1 LFTGGDFILANSVYI
16 SHSTKDREA
25 AGEICAA
32 LEADGIRC
40 WIAPRDIKPGE
51 EWPLAICKAIT
62 SSEAMIIIFS
72 KNANTSKDVAN
83 DIILAMNTG
92 VPVVPIKIEQYEPT
106 GKMLY
111 YLAGQQWYEAIS
123 GLKEEIITQIRR
135 ELMIDED
142 SFGAE
147 RSTVTTGLINPIDE
161 ADKNIKLRLIDSLK
175 VNSFSSQSEIQFCVG
190 DLTCAGP
197 EHTVDVLITSAFR
210 DCYLP
215 VPGSVFNALFN
226 KGVSVDD
233 LANDKEVDLRGAFSC
248 WLSREIVDP
257 PKGLQFK
264 RILCYE
270 PSESAKAGEQIGDIF
285 RSLAP
290 FIGGQNPIRVVAT
303 TLVAAGASRRIS
315 QHESLQLLVDAAVHW
330 ISSGLPIKCFK
341 IICLPDQ
348 DVDALTCLFSDLK
361 SHYESVASFRQEQ
374 PSYDFFISYS
384 HKDTREVDLFVD
396 LLMTQNRNLRLFID
410 KKKLNPGSAW
420 QKEIYEAIDDCQKVA
435 AFFSPTYLDSKVCLE
450 EFNIALCRHRESE
463 MPVLAPVY
471 LYSANLPT
479 YMKLIQFFDCR
490 ESNRDKLQQTASLF
504 LKSLPQ

>member
-190 DLTCAGP
+190 DLTCP
-197 EHTVDVLITSAFR
+197 FRFIRPLIPATLGHPFR
-210 DCYLP
+210 KHP
-215 VPGSVFNALFN
+215 
-226 KGVSVDD
+226 
-233 LANDKEVDLRGAFSC
+233 
-248 WLSREIVDP
+248 
-257 PKGLQFK
+257 
-264 RILCYE
+264 
-270 PSESAKAGEQIGDIF
+270 
-285 RSLAP
+285 
-290 FIGGQNPIRVVAT
+290 AT
-303 TLVAAGASRRIS
+303 
-315 QHESLQLLVDAAVHW
+315 Q
-330 ISSGLPIKCFK
+330 C
-341 IICLPDQ
+341 
-348 DVDALTCLFSDLK
+348 
-361 SHYESVASFRQEQ
+361 
-374 PSYDFFISYS
+374 
-384 HKDTREVDLFVD
+384 
-396 LLMTQNRNLRLFID
+396 
-410 KKKLNPGSAW
+410 
-420 QKEIYEAIDDCQKVA
+420 
-435 AFFSPTYLDSKVCLE
+435 
-450 EFNIALCRHRESE
+450 
-463 MPVLAPVY
+463 
-471 LYSANLPT
+471 
-479 YMKLIQFFDCR
+479 
-490 ESNRDKLQQTASLF
+490 
-504 LKSLPQ
+504 